1 VSEPVQT
8 LWFEEMSF
16 LHEQMLD
23 TPVGRF
29 SIRQMIVFL
38 LFGLSAYGASL
49 FLEDLAAKIVV
60 AGSIFFSGAAIF
72 TRKTKTLPPEKHLLY
87 IINNKYAQK
96 KKHKKRKKHRQQK
109 QKQKQQQKP
118 PIPVASVKEMRLSAT
133 LGVPVKIVGSLK
145 DLASKKVLINR
156 SFELCVDGTTYSKG
170 FTDQEGL
177 FSAYFVPDH
186 YGTFK
191 LEIKP
196 EDYAKPILQ
205 IVVKVNP
212 KEVSQTA

>member
-1 VSEPVQT
+1 MQT
-8 LWFEEMSF
+8 LWFEEVGF
-16 LHEQMLD
+16 FHEQILD
-23 TPVGRF
+23 TPIGRF

-38 LFGLSAYGASL
+38 IFGLSAYSISL
-49 FLEDLAAKIVV
+49 LLEDLIFKIVV
-60 AGSIFFSGAAIF
+60 AGSIFFSGAAVF

-109 QKQKQQQKP
+109 QQQKTAT
-118 PIPVASVKEMRLSAT
+118 PVASVKEMRLSAT

-145 DLASKKVLINR
+145 DPASKKVLTNR
-156 SFELCVDGTTYSKG
+156 SFELCVDGTAYSKG
-170 FTDQEGL
+170 FTDQEGF
-177 FSAYFVPDH
+177 FSAYFVPDRF
-186 YGTFK
+186 GIFK

-196 EDYAKPILQ
+196 EDYAKPVLH